1 MPGLGGQEMNAL
13 AEDLAAR
20 GEWQEMVD
28 TRDELARRAKD
39 ESRRDRRKYRFG
51 ASVFDEKLRTAAPAK
66 YAIQGIYGNP
76 SERCLVQIVAPRL
89 WSELDPVIGNDAM
102 RLRIAYERV
111 ARGEDLESAGLSVP
125 PGGLPLVLQPW
136 EPHPYPD
143 PADPLTDLAREDHD
157 PLAAAGASEPSDMVC
172 DVLDRFWSGWLDG
185 GSVRVRGS
193 ALEAISALGYQSA
206 EVGEVSLA
214 DALGLIAR
222 SIAFGSVSQDGGLL
236 SRGRELGWALLA
248 ALAGQ
253 PLAQASVEQLEAA
266 GHRARWY
273 SYFAEREEWE
283 WISQRQLAIE
293 DPATNV
299 AWAMWAGD
307 RD

>member
-1 MPGLGGQEMNAL
+1 MNAL
-13 AEDLAAR
+13 AEDLAAQ

-28 TRDELARRAKD
+28 TRDELAQRAKD

-51 ASVFDEKLRTAAPAK
+51 VSVFDEKLRTAAPAK

-76 SERCLVQIVAPRL
+76 AEHHLVQIVATRP
-89 WSELDPVIGNDAM
+89 WSELNPVIENDALH
-102 RLRIAYERV
+102 LRIAYERV

-125 PGGLPLVLQPW
+125 TGGLPLVLQPW

-143 PADPLTDLAREDHD
+143 PADPRTELVLVLVLVLVLEDHD
-157 PLAAAGASEPSDMVC
+157 PLPAAGAPEPSDMVC
-172 DVLDRFWSGWLDG
+172 DVLDRYSSGWLDG

-206 EVGEVSLA
+206 EVGEVSL
-214 DALGLIAR
+214 DVALGLIAR

-236 SRGRELGWALLA
+236 SRGRELGWGLLA

-266 GHRARWY
+266 GRRVRWY
-273 SYFAEREEWE
+273 RYFAEREEWE

-293 DPATNV
+293 DPTTNV

-307 RD
+307 SD